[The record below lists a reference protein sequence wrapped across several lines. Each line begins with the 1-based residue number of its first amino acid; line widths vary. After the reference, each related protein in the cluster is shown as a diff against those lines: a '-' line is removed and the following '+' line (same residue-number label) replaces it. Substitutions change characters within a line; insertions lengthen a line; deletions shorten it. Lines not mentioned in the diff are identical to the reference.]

1 LNLKR
6 LEGVSVRT
14 SMNNPTENHMRV
26 IQPSCTLPS
35 LTSPGCGCAP
45 RQKAAGGKAASA
57 AAATAGA
64 AALTALAAAACTA
77 CCVLPFTLPA
87 VILAGA
93 GGFIA
98 VLDHAHGWVTRLAVL
113 VVICAWLWIGWQV
126 RKTKRRASRLTV
138 VMMVVATLL
147 TAAASSWPV
156 LEPIAFH
163 ALGIAKKR
171 AIPHNE

>member
-6 LEGVSVRT
+6 LEGVSVGT

-45 RQKAAGGKAASA
+45 RQKAAGG
-57 AAATAGA
+57 
-64 AALTALAAAACTA
+64 
-77 CCVLPFTLPA
+77 CVLPFTLPA

-147 TAAASSWPV
+147 TLAASSWPV